1 MKEILVGMMIY
12 AFPAMQPP
20 VVDGAIVEQVQYA
33 PQPRPSERRR
43 IEELQRRQFERPR
56 GPPPDYLREFH
67 RYEGRPRTCV
77 DRFGNEFVCGG
88 NR

>member
-1 MKEILVGMMIY
+1 MKEILVGMLIY
-12 AFPAMQPP
+12 AFPAMQPT
-20 VVDGAIVEQVQYA
+20 VVDGTIVEQVQYA

-43 IEELQRRQFERPR
+43 IEDMQRRQFEGRR

-67 RYEGRPRTCV
+67 GHGGVPRVCV
-77 DRFGNEFVCGG
+77 DSFGNRFICGS